1 MMVTEDRW
9 AFEKRLW
16 AAGHSLVAGVDEAGR
31 GPLAGPVVAAAVIL
45 PKDFRHDDVRDSKLL
60 TAAKREEMA
69 GLIEKVSL
77 AWATARA
84 SEREIEEVN
93 ILQATFL
100 AMGRAVEKLSPAP
113 SFLLVDHVT
122 VPGLEMPQRPITKG
136 DRLSASIAA
145 ASILAKVSRDGIMKE
160 YHERF
165 PRYNFAGNKG
175 YGTAEHRRAIAEHGP
190 CPIHRRTFKG
200 VREYI

>member
-1 MMVTEDRW
+1 MWCFDGLALPT
-9 AFEKRLW
+9 LC
-16 AAGHSLVAGVDEAGR
+16 AGVDEVGR

-45 PKDFRHDDVRDSKLL
+45 PEDFRHDDVRDSKLL
-60 TAAKREEMA
+60 PAAKREEMA

-100 AMGRAVEKLSPAP
+100 AMRRAVEKLSPAP

-145 ASILAKVSRDGIMKE
+145 ASILAKVGRDGIMKE

>member
-9 AFEKRLW
+9 VFEKRLW

-60 TAAKREEMA
+60 TAAKREKMA
-69 GLIEKVSL
+69 RLIEKVSL
-77 AWATARA
+77 AWATAQA
-84 SEREIEEVN
+84 SDREIEEIN

-100 AMGRAVEKLSPAP
+100 AMRRALEKLSLPP
-113 SFLLVDHVT
+113 TYVLVDHVT
-122 VPGLEMPQRPITKG
+122 VPGLAVPQQPITGG

-145 ASILAKVSRDGIMKE
+145 ASIIAKVRRDGIME
-160 YHERF
+160 EWHRRF
-165 PRYNFAGNKG
+165 PRYNFAKNKG
-175 YGTAEHRRAIAEHGP
+175 YGTAEHRQAIRDHGP